1 MASEDVTGDNEDVEL
16 IMRISTET
24 KDLLSRLAT
33 QTGGSEFEVIGK
45 AIALYVVALDAQRA
59 GNRIGIFGDDCELE
73 REIVGL

>member
-45 AIALYVVALDAQRA
+45 AIALYVVALDAQRE
-59 GNRIGIFGDDCELE
+59 GNRIGIFGEDCELE
-73 REIVGL
+73 QEIVGL